1 LATTLD
7 HSDAEQ
13 LEQLKAI
20 VAEQQQRLEALEG
33 QQLQPT
39 EAETKQRR
47 STRRE
52 LLKLAG
58 ATIAGAAGSAALRAV
73 PAAAA
78 DGDTMLSGTVR
89 TETLGNPTGITQF
102 GVGYGIALEGLTG
115 YGGWGVRGYAYGS
128 SGKAIRGYAYGG
140 IGVYGEGFSTYGGSG
155 AFLAGTTWGSLN
167 EGGYGGAFATGTTYG
182 VKASGSTAVAASGG
196 NAGVSATSSTT
207 GSTAVYGFSAATA
220 SAGVIG
226 RVIGSGLTVGVA
238 GSSGFTGVYGAGNT
252 AGVWGSSAN
261 YVGVLATSYTGP
273 DVKLF
278 GTGRLVS
285 VANITGGVYGAPT
298 FTPTYGYLE
307 TVRGKDG
314 SMWLSRNAG
323 SGQAGWKKVSA
334 VRADSDDGTGTAYK
348 PFRAVDTRN
357 TTGGFQGPHGT
368 GNHTFQIANTG
379 TGKQHIPS
387 DANAIFGNL
396 TVTGFTGSGWLTITP
411 AGVAHAGSDPSTVNF
426 GPGMQPAIANSFFI
440 GLGTGA
446 SSGKVTV
453 YLIESSG
460 SNISFI
466 LHTTGYCH

>member
-1 LATTLD
+1 MATTLD

-226 RVIGSGLTVGVA
+226 RVIGSGLTVHQLHRARRQAFRHRPAGQRRQHHRWRLWGAHIHSHLRLPRDGQGQGRVDVA
-238 GSSGFTGVYGAGNT
+238 QPERRVRS
-252 AGVWGSSAN
+252 
-261 YVGVLATSYTGP
+261 
-273 DVKLF
+273 
-278 GTGRLVS
+278 GRLEE
-285 VANITGGVYGAPT
+285 GQ
-298 FTPTYGYLE
+298 
-307 TVRGKDG
+307 RR
-314 SMWLSRNAG
+314 SR
-323 SGQAGWKKVSA
+323 
-334 VRADSDDGTGTAYK
+334 
-348 PFRAVDTRN
+348 
-357 TTGGFQGPHGT
+357 
-368 GNHTFQIANTG
+368 
-379 TGKQHIPS
+379 
-387 DANAIFGNL
+387 
-396 TVTGFTGSGWLTITP
+396 
-411 AGVAHAGSDPSTVNF
+411 
-426 GPGMQPAIANSFFI
+426 
-440 GLGTGA
+440 
-446 SSGKVTV
+446 
-453 YLIESSG
+453 
-460 SNISFI
+460 
-466 LHTTGYCH
+466 